1 MLKPLQYWH
10 SLDRVTPEWKELI
23 VEAAMMSSSFIT
35 KLRGK
40 KSDFL
45 YERVIHYCFLLVNVQ
60 TLFGTIFA
68 GMRKCRQSN
77 YL

>member
-10 SLDRVTPEWKELI
+10 SLDRVTPDKWKELI

-40 KSDFL
+40 KK
-45 YERVIHYCFLLVNVQ
+45 VIFCMSESFTTAFCL
-60 TLFGTIFA
+60 
-68 GMRKCRQSN
+68 
-77 YL
+77 